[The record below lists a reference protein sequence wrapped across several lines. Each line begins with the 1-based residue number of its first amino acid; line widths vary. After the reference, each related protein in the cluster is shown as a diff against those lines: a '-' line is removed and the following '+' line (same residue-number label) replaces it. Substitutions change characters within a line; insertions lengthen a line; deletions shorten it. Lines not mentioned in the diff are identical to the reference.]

1 MELDDESRERL
12 DTAALDALFDS
23 IDRRL
28 QPGRTTEESSPAA
41 AVSAN
46 PFGQAPD
53 TGSSAQEAEPPI
65 RNTVVRLSDE
75 VFQSPDL
82 QPPPGSGPPPAAPRS
97 FTARATQVNVTDGRK
112 QRDGAGKQFWTFVV
126 RTQLEDGQILLSE
139 RRYTDFA
146 TLHDELA
153 PCLALPAA
161 FPGMPSEGSPRTCT
175 DRESA
180 AHARGPLV
188 GTVAAV
194 APLTLQA
201 ALGMAP
207 SSARTQQL
215 GEYLSRV
222 LATVRDGPS
231 TPPALRTFLRPPPF
245 AAVASP
251 AADCLAA
258 LPVLRPADSNL
269 RWADRPL
276 SAFGQHRG
284 RAVSLTRWGLASRR
298 RALPSRRWWPSC
310 AGTPPTSACSA
321 PAARGCAS

>member
-1 MELDDESRERL
+1 MPIDSINSIVVPSRRRPLPCVVEAVEGGERVAARRAVRWQAEVGVVGWRMYQTLGAVSARFCVATSMELDDESRERL

-161 FPGMPSEGSPRTCT
+161 FPGMP
-175 DRESA
+175 
-180 AHARGPLV
+180 RG
-188 GTVAAV
+188 
-194 APLTLQA
+194 LT
-201 ALGMAP
+201 P
-207 SSARTQQL
+207 
-215 GEYLSRV
+215 
-222 LATVRDGPS
+222 D
-231 TPPALRTFLRPPPF
+231 
-245 AAVASP
+245 
-251 AADCLAA
+251 
-258 LPVLRPADSNL
+258 
-269 RWADRPL
+269 
-276 SAFGQHRG
+276 
-284 RAVSLTRWGLASRR
+284 
-298 RALPSRRWWPSC
+298 
-310 AGTPPTSACSA
+310 
-321 PAARGCAS
+321 